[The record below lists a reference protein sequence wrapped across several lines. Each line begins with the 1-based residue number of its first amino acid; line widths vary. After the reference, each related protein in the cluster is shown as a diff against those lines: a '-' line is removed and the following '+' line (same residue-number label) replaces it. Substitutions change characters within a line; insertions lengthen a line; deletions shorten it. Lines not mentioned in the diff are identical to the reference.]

1 MYHGRISNKLEC
13 LYVLLENKGHNH
25 ESQTGG
31 KDYLTVCENFVIS
44 LSETCVNISIIDDE
58 DVECSDVFS
67 VNISTEIDPR
77 VSTSMGIAESTVTI
91 AVDDGNYK
99 IFKRIVLVMIF

>member
-31 KDYLTVCENFVIS
+31 KDYLTVCEDFVIS

-67 VNISTEIDPR
+67 VNISTGDPR

-91 AVDDGNYK
+91 AVDDGNYILTK
-99 IFKRIVLVMIF
+99 Y